1 MRARERRSGA
11 PTSHGDGHAMIGN
24 LLGTLI
30 GSTLGVRPKRHFG
43 AGQFLRQGSG
53 SFLNGS
59 TLLTAAALGWAG
71 YEIWRTH
78 QPKESVN
85 PTVVAGAGP
94 GSKGARG
101 GDLGDVIGGLVGGT
115 FGGLVGGSGSG
126 LGSLGGGPRSTVEVV
141 PDPIDGMSRI
151 AGLLVLASRADGE
164 LGEEEYACIL
174 REAKNAGAS
183 AQVMAEM
190 QSPRPL
196 EALVYGVRD
205 PKLAS
210 DLYVLAFAVVRADED
225 VNAKERAFLD
235 QLGGLLGLD
244 KGSMARLES
253 DAARKISAAG

>member
-1 MRARERRSGA
+1 
-11 PTSHGDGHAMIGN
+11 MIGN
-24 LLGTLI
+24 LLGALI
-30 GSTLGVRPKRHFG
+30 GSTLGARPKSHFG
-43 AGQFLRQGSG
+43 ASRFLRHGSG

-59 TLLTAAALGWAG
+59 SILTAAALGWAG

-78 QPKESVN
+78 QPKVSAN
-85 PTVVAGAGP
+85 PTIVAGSAP
-94 GSKGARG
+94 SSTGARG

-115 FGGLVGGSGSG
+115 FGGLVGGTG
-126 LGSLGGGPRSTVEVV
+126 LGGGNFGGGPRSTVEVV
-141 PDPIDGMSRI
+141 PDPIDGTSRI
-151 AGLLVLASRADGE
+151 AGLLTVAARADGE

-196 EALVYGVRD
+196 EALVAGVRD

-235 QLGGLLGLD
+235 KLGSLLGLD
-244 KGSMARLES
+244 KGSLARLES
-253 DAARKISAAG
+253 DAVRRIAAAS